1 MSRVI
6 LNGVAECGC
15 FVHAILSI
23 VLDSK
28 HLYEFLSKLRR
39 LHNVMTFVKKKKVT
53 PSQIS
58 PLDKQ

>member
-39 LHNVMTFVKKKKVT
+39 LHNVMTFVKKKVT